1 MKSYLHTYFAEISLV
16 IYKINHVV
24 DTAFLISVLT
34 NNDLQRLTSD
44 EFILS
49 YDNESC
55 QRMMK
60 KKSNRKEEI
69 R

>member
-1 MKSYLHTYFAEISLV
+1 MSGICNHIYLHFCRDFTSNLQN
-16 IYKINHVV
+16 K
-24 DTAFLISVLT
+24 SC
-34 NNDLQRLTSD
+34 NDLQMLTSD

-60 KKSNRKEEI
+60 KNQIEKKKSDR
-69 R
+69 

>member
-1 MKSYLHTYFAEISLV
+1 MYL
-16 IYKINHVV
+16 VV
-24 DTAFLISVLT
+24 TACLNSDMYISVST

>member
-1 MKSYLHTYFAEISLV
+1 MYL
-16 IYKINHVV
+16 VV
-24 DTAFLISVLT
+24 TACLNSDLYISVST

-60 KKSNRKEEI
+60 KNQIEKKKSDR
-69 R
+69 